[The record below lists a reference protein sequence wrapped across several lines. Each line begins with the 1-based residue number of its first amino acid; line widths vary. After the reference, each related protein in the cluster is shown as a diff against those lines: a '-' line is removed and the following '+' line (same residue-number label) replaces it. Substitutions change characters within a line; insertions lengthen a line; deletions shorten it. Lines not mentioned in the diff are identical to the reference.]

1 MAVYNGGYPM
11 TYQNPYSYLAAQT
24 YATPQPVMQAAPP
37 QQAQSP
43 AQNPQMMTP
52 PTIRAEII
60 QVDNEAAGE
69 AFPVGVGASQMM
81 ITRDEQTIL
90 VKSAN
95 QSGTTVEYYDKRPP
109 APKPKQIA
117 PESIVTWDA
126 LEKWM
131 AERTKPASKK
141 KEAASE

>member
-11 TYQNPYSYLAAQT
+11 TYQNPYSYLAQT

-37 QQAQSP
+37 QQAQAP

-109 APKPKQIA
+109 APQPKQIA